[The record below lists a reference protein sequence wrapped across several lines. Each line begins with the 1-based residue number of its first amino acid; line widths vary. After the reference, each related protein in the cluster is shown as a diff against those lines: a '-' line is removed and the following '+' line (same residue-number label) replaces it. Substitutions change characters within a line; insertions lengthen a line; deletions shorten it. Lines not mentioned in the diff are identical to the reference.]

1 MPVATQTRIQPRSPV
16 SRPTVRPTAA
26 WPIYLCIFVAVLA
39 AYWPALRGTLLW
51 DDNSHITAPAL
62 QSLRGLWRI
71 WFSPGAT
78 QQYYPLLHT
87 AFWIEHRLWG
97 RLFLGYHLVNLAQ
110 HALAACFVVAIV
122 RRLEIPGAWLAGM
135 AFALHPVCVE
145 SVAWISEQKNTL
157 SAVFYLASMIVYL
170 DFDRSRRR
178 SCYTWAL
185 ILFVMALLTKS
196 VTATLPLA
204 LLGVIWWQRGRLDW
218 RRDVRPLLPW
228 IAIGGGSGVFTAWV
242 ERTMIGAQG
251 AAFDLSSAQRF
262 LLAGRALWFY
272 AAKVLWPANLM
283 FTYPRWK
290 LDPSSILLYLYPLG
304 ALAVLAGAVF
314 LARKRHSQS
323 GRSAL
328 TAYLL
333 FAVTLLPVLGI
344 LNVYPFLFS
353 YVADHFQYLAGL
365 ALIVPF
371 CSVLA
376 RGVLPWFY

>member
-1 MPVATQTRIQPRSPV
+1 MAHLLVYLGGVTCRLLARPPR
-16 SRPTVRPTAA
+16 RA
-26 WPIYLCIFVAVLA
+26 
-39 AYWPALRGTLLW
+39 LW

-62 QSLRGLWRI
+62 RSLRGLWRI
-71 WFSPGAT
+71 WFSLGAT
-78 QQYYPLLHT
+78 QQYYPLLHS
-87 AFWIEHRLWG
+87 AFWLEHRLWG
-97 RLFLGYHLVNLAQ
+97 DAVLGYHLVNLAE
-110 HALAACFVVAIV
+110 HALAACLVVCIV
-122 RRLEIPGAWLAGM
+122 RRLALPGAWLAGFV
-135 AFALHPVCVE
+135 FALHPVCVE

-157 SAVFYLASMIVYL
+157 SAVFYLASC
-170 DFDRSRRR
+170 FDVFRVRSIPSPILLPGPR
-178 SCYTWAL
+178 SVRPGSTDQVRHGHSPAGASWS
-185 ILFVMALLTKS
+185 LF
-196 VTATLPLA
+196 
-204 LLGVIWWQRGRLDW
+204 WWQRGRLDW

-228 IAIGGGSGVFTAWV
+228 IAFGGGAGVFTAWV

-304 ALAVLAGAVF
+304 ALAVLARAVF

-333 FAVTLLPVLGI
+333 FAVTLLPVLGF

-353 YVADHFQYLAGL
+353 YVADHFQYLASL
-365 ALIVPF
+365 AMIVPF

-376 RGVLPWFY
+376 RGVQRIGRPADIAIPAGSTSHAGRANVASE